1 MTGPQRLLSLV
12 DTTAITV
19 GIVLGA
25 GIFSFP
31 GLVAGIL
38 GRPDLIVA
46 VWIAGG
52 VLSLIGA
59 LCFAELT
66 TAFPDPGGE
75 YHFLHRAYGR
85 DCAFMYGWARMTV
98 IQTGSIATLAFV
110 FGDYA
115 QQLASLGEYG
125 TSIYAVI
132 SIVVLTGVNVFG
144 LREAK
149 WVQNL
154 LEAGAVLGLAVLI
167 VVGFSVS
174 GPTATPALVSGDLQL
189 GGLGLAMIFVLFTY
203 GGWNEAAYISAEVK
217 DGSRNMARAL
227 LYGLGLV
234 TLLYVLINIAY
245 LNALGV
251 DGMAKS
257 KAIGADVMR
266 PVLGEGGAIFMVFL
280 IIVVI
285 LTSINVTIL
294 TGARTSF
301 ALGRDFVPFRFLAQW
316 SEGRAQPV
324 RALLLQGAIAL
335 VLVGIGAASRGGVG
349 SMVVFLSP
357 VFWLFFLLVG
367 VSLIVLRRREPDAVR
382 PFRVPFYPITPIIFC
397 LSSGYLLY
405 ATLDYASRN
414 YAGIWSW
421 AGLVV
426 LAFGVPF
433 LIWIRRAE
441 NPVSR

>member
-19 GIVLGA
+19 GIVIGA

-31 GLVAGIL
+31 GLVAGML
-38 GRPDLIVA
+38 GRPDLIIA
-46 VWIAGG
+46 VWVAGG
-52 VLSLIGA
+52 LLSLIGA

-75 YHFLHRAYGR
+75 YHFLYRAYGR

-115 QQLASLGEYG
+115 QQVASLGEYG
-125 TSIYAVI
+125 TSIYAVL
-132 SIVVLTGVNVFG
+132 SIIVLTGVNVFG

-154 LEAGAVLGLAVLI
+154 LEAGAVFGLVVLI

-174 GPTATPALVSGDLQL
+174 GPATPAPPSGDLQL
-189 GGLGLAMIFVLFTY
+189 SGLGLAMIFVLFTY

-217 DGSRNMARAL
+217 DGHRNMTRAL

-245 LNALGV
+245 LHALGV

-266 PVLGEGGAIFMVFL
+266 PVLGEGGAIFMTIL
-280 IIVVI
+280 IIVVV

-301 ALGRDFVPFRFLAQW
+301 ALGRDFAPFRFLAQW
-316 SEGRAQPV
+316 SQGRAQPV
-324 RALLLQGAIAL
+324 RALLLQGGISL

-367 VSLIVLRRREPDAVR
+367 ISLIVLRRREPNAER

-397 LSSGYLLY
+397 LSSAYLLY
-405 ATLDYASRN
+405 ATLDYASHN

-426 LAFGVPF
+426 LALGVPF
-433 LIWIRRAE
+433 LIWIRQTQKA
-441 NPVSR
+441 

>member
-174 GPTATPALVSGDLQL
+174 GPATPAPASGDLQL

-251 DGMAKS
+251 DGMA
-257 KAIGADVMR
+257 
-266 PVLGEGGAIFMVFL
+266 
-280 IIVVI
+280 
-285 LTSINVTIL
+285 
-294 TGARTSF
+294 
-301 ALGRDFVPFRFLAQW
+301 
-316 SEGRAQPV
+316 
-324 RALLLQGAIAL
+324 
-335 VLVGIGAASRGGVG
+335 
-349 SMVVFLSP
+349 
-357 VFWLFFLLVG
+357 
-367 VSLIVLRRREPDAVR
+367 
-382 PFRVPFYPITPIIFC
+382 
-397 LSSGYLLY
+397 
-405 ATLDYASRN
+405 
-414 YAGIWSW
+414 
-421 AGLVV
+421 
-426 LAFGVPF
+426 
-433 LIWIRRAE
+433 
-441 NPVSR
+441 

>member
-1 MTGPQRLLSLV
+1 MTGPARVLSLV

-19 GIVLGA
+19 GIVIGA

-31 GLVAGIL
+31 GLVANFL

-46 VWIAGG
+46 VWVAGG
-52 VLSLIGA
+52 ILSLIGA
-59 LCFAELT
+59 LCFAELA

-98 IQTGSIATLAFV
+98 IQTGSIATLSFV

-115 QQLASLGEYG
+115 QQMAPLGAHG
-125 TSIYAVI
+125 PFIYAVLA
-132 SIVVLTGVNVFG
+132 IVVLTGVNIVG

-154 LEAGAVLGLAVLI
+154 LEAGAILGLLILI
-167 VVGFSVS
+167 VAGFSGSDASV
-174 GPTATPALVSGDLQL
+174 TAEYKTVDL
-189 GGLGLAMIFVLFTY
+189 GMFGLAMVFVMFTY

-217 DGSRNMARAL
+217 DGGRNMSRAL
-227 LYGLGLV
+227 IYGLGLV
-234 TLLYVLINIAY
+234 TLLYVLINVAY
-245 LNALGV
+245 LYGLGV
-251 DGMAKS
+251 EGVAKS
-257 KAIGADVMR
+257 RTIGADVMR
-266 PVLGEGGAIFMVFL
+266 PVLGDGGALFMNIL
-280 IIVVI
+280 IIIVI

-301 ALGRDFVPFRFLAQW
+301 AMGRDFRPFRFLAQW

-324 RALLLQGAIAL
+324 RALQLQGAISLAL
-335 VLVGIGAASRGGVG
+335 VAASLASQDGVK
-349 SMVVFLSP
+349 SMVEYLAP

-367 VSLIVLRRREPDAVR
+367 ISLFVLRKREPDAVR
-382 PFRVPFYPITPIIFC
+382 PFRVPLYPITPIIFC

-405 ATLDYASRN
+405 ASLSYHGVHAL
-414 YAGIWSW
+414 AGV
-421 AGLVV
+421 VV
-426 LAFGVPF
+426 LALGLPF
-433 LIWIRRAE
+433 LIWIRKA
-441 NPVSR
+441 SS

>member
-19 GIVLGA
+19 GIVIGA

-31 GLVAGIL
+31 GLVAGNL
-38 GRPDLIVA
+38 GRPDLIIA

-75 YHFLHRAYGR
+75 YHFLYRAYGC

-115 QQLASLGEYG
+115 QQVASLGEYG
-125 TSIYAVI
+125 TSIYAVL

-149 WVQNL
+149 WIQNL
-154 LEAGAVLGLAVLI
+154 LEAGAVFGLLVLI
-167 VVGFSVS
+167 LVGFWTT
-174 GPTATPALVSGDLQL
+174 GPAAAAAPSDAGL

-217 DGSRNMARAL
+217 DGSRNMSRAL

-234 TLLYVLINIAY
+234 TLLYVLINVAY
-245 LNALGV
+245 LHALGV

-257 KAIGADVMR
+257 KAIGADIMR
-266 PVLGEGGAIFMVFL
+266 PILGEGGAIFMTFL
-280 IIVVI
+280 IIVVV

-301 ALGRDFVPFRFLAQW
+301 ALGRDFAPFRFLAQW
-316 SEGRAQPV
+316 SGERAQPV
-324 RALLLQGAIAL
+324 RALLLQGAISL
-335 VLVGIGAASRGGVG
+335 VLVGIGAASRSGVG

-367 VSLIVLRRREPDAVR
+367 FSLIVLRRREPNAER
-382 PFRVPFYPITPIIFC
+382 PFRVPFYPVTPIIFC

-405 ATLDYASRN
+405 ATFDYASHN

-421 AGLVV
+421 GGLVV
-426 LAFGVPF
+426 LALGMPF
-433 LIWIRRAE
+433 LIWVRKA
-441 NPVSR
+441 S

>member
-19 GIVLGA
+19 GIVIGA

-31 GLVAGIL
+31 GLVANFL
-38 GRPDLIVA
+38 GRADLIIA
-46 VWIAGG
+46 VWVAGG

-59 LCFAELT
+59 LCFAELA

-98 IQTGSIATLAFV
+98 IQTGSIATLSFV

-115 QQLASLGEYG
+115 QQMAPLGAQG
-125 TSIYAVI
+125 PFIYAVLA
-132 SIVVLTGVNVFG
+132 IVILTGVNIVG

-154 LEAGAVLGLAVLI
+154 LEAGAIVGLVILI
-167 VVGFSVS
+167 VTGFAGS
-174 GPTATPALVSGDLQL
+174 GAIVPAEPKPVDL
-189 GGLGLAMIFVLFTY
+189 GMLGLAMVFVMFTY

-217 DGSRNMARAL
+217 DGSRNMSRAL
-227 LYGLGLV
+227 IYGLGV
-234 TLLYVLINIAY
+234 VMILYVLINVAY
-245 LNALGV
+245 LYGLGV
-251 DGMAKS
+251 EGVAKS
-257 KAIGADVMR
+257 RAIGADIMR
-266 PVLGEGGAIFMVFL
+266 PVLGEGGAVFMNIL

-301 ALGRDFVPFRFLAQW
+301 AMGRDFKPFRFLAQW
-316 SEGRAQPV
+316 SDGRAQPV
-324 RALLLQGAIAL
+324 RALQLQGAISLAL
-335 VLVGIGAASRGGVG
+335 IVASLASQDGVR
-349 SMVVFLSP
+349 SMVEYLAP

-367 VSLIVLRRREPDAVR
+367 ISLFVLRKREPDATR
-382 PFRVPFYPITPIIFC
+382 PFRVPLYPITPIIFC
-397 LSSGYLLY
+397 ASSGYLLY
-405 ATLDYASRN
+405 ASLSYHGVHAL
-414 YAGIWSW
+414 AGV
-421 AGLVV
+421 VV
-426 LAFGVPF
+426 LALGLPF
-433 LIWIRRAE
+433 LIWIRKT
-441 NPVSR
+441 S